1 MQITHCV
8 ETAVVRTPRVKQLE
22 GMFDVPPSETSRREW
37 SFELPLKARPWQ
49 IGLIVGP
56 SGSGKSTLARKLWPD
71 QLAATFAWPADKSLL
86 DGFPIEMSVTE
97 ITELLSSVGF
107 SSPPSWLRPF
117 HALSNGEQFRVTLA
131 RTLAEQRDLAVVDEF
146 TSVVDR
152 TVAQI
157 GSHAVAKAVR
167 RRGGKFVAVGCHYDV
182 IDWLDPDWVF
192 DLQEQRFHWRSERQ
206 RPAIVLDVQRVHR
219 RAWSLFSQHHYLSS
233 DLSRSATCFLGTLQG
248 RPAVFAAVTG
258 FPHPHRP
265 GMREHRTVC
274 LPDFQGAGIGSR
286 FAEFV
291 ASLYRRMG
299 KAYFSTSGHP
309 AVIAHRQRSPLW
321 TMLRAPSLASPPG
334 GTTKVTR
341 LSCERITAGFEYVG
355 PPASQADF
363 DALLTSRPDVYVPS
377 AGGEKVLQ
385 VLRRQPGLRASDLAR
400 AAGVTTS
407 VADRV
412 LSDLVRLGSVE
423 RQRGLSRRDAA
434 RYVFLGEPVLQQ

>member
-1 MQITHCV
+1 
-8 ETAVVRTPRVKQLE
+8 RVKQLE

-56 SGSGKSTLARKLWPD
+56 SGSGKSTLARKLWPE
-71 QLAATFAWPADKSLL
+71 QLAATYAWPADKSLL

-192 DLQEQRFHWRSERQ
+192 DLQEQRFHWRSERG

-219 RAWSLFSQHHYLSS
+219 RAWSLFSQHHYLTSE
-233 DLSRSATCFLGTLQG
+233 LSPSATCFLASIQG
-248 RPAVFAAVTG
+248 RPVAFSAVLA
-258 FPHPHRP
+258 FPHPIRP
-265 GMREHRTVC
+265 GLRAHRTVC
-274 LPDFQGAGIGSR
+274 LPDFQGAGIGSK
-286 FAEFV
+286 FSEFV
-291 ASLYRRMG
+291 ASLYRLQG
-299 KAYFSTSGHP
+299 KRFYTTSGHP
-309 AVIAHRQRSPLW
+309 AVIGHRQRSPLW
-321 TMLRAPSLASPPG
+321 NMIRAPSLVQPPG
-334 GTTKVTR
+334 RKENRVKRT
-341 LSCERITAGFEYVG
+341 SCDRITAGFEYIG

-363 DALLTSRPDVYVPS
+363 DALLTNRPDVYVPS
-377 AGGEKVLQ
+377 AGGEKVLE

-412 LSDLVRLGSVE
+412 LSELVRLGSVE